1 MSEALSKQE
10 VKSLKSQIEARRRE
24 VVEDIHQE
32 LVQSDQEHYVDLAGR
47 VHDTGDE
54 SVADL
59 LSDVELAVVDRHL
72 EELRD
77 LEAAQLRLAMG
88 SYGTC
93 ADCGGHI
100 GYRRLSAYP
109 TAKRCMACQERYEQ
123 SHASRRGPS
132 L

>member
-1 MSEALSKQE
+1 MSEELSKQE
-10 VKSLKSQIEARRRE
+10 LASLQSQIEVRRRE

-32 LVQSDQEHYVDLAGR
+32 LVQSDQEHYVDLADR
-47 VHDTGDE
+47 VHDVGDE

-59 LSDVELAVVDRHL
+59 LSDVDLAVVDRHL

-93 ADCGGHI
+93 VDCGGHI
-100 GYRRLSAYP
+100 EYRRLSAYP
-109 TAKRCMACQERYEQ
+109 TAKRCVECQQRYEQ
-123 SHASRRGPS
+123 SHASRQGPS

>member
-1 MSEALSKQE
+1 MSEELSKQE
-10 VKSLKSQIEARRRE
+10 LASLQSQIEVRRRE

-32 LVQSDQEHYVDLAGR
+32 LVQSDQEHYVDLAER

-59 LSDVELAVVDRHL
+59 LSDVDLAVVDRHI

-77 LEAAQLRLAMG
+77 LEGARLRLAMG

-93 ADCGGHI
+93 IDCGGLI

-109 TAKRCMACQERYEQ
+109 TAKRCLDCQQRYEQ
-123 SHASRRGPS
+123 SHVSRRGPS